1 VENKM
6 SNNKLET
13 KLQALIKEKIKW
25 EKALDE
31 VDTELR
37 RRKSSGID
45 SRPHQE
51 TYSQP
56 FQDACQGIYGC
67 EMEIEA
73 LKKRMKQYKKYANI
87 NFPESTLLHVTDFPD
102 PDEAFE

>member
-1 VENKM
+1 M
-6 SNNKLET
+6 T
-13 KLQALIKEKIKW
+13 LQALIEEKNKW
-25 EKALDE
+25 WKALDE

-56 FQDACQGIYGC
+56 FQDACNGIYRC
-67 EMEIEA
+67 EMEIEE
-73 LKKRMKQYKKYANI
+73 LKTKMLKHKKYSNI
-87 NFPESTLLHVTDFPD
+87 NFPESTLLHVTDFP
-102 PDEAFE
+102 PHE

>member
-1 VENKM
+1 M
-6 SNNKLET
+6 T
-13 KLQALIKEKIKW
+13 LQALIEEKIKW

-51 TYSQP
+51 AHSQP
-56 FQDACQGIYGC
+56 FQDACSGILGC
-67 EMEIEA
+67 EIEIEKIKA
-73 LKKRMKQYKKYANI
+73 RMLKYKKYSNI
-87 NFPESTLLHVTDFPD
+87 NFPKSTLLHVTDFPD
-102 PDEAFE
+102 EAFE